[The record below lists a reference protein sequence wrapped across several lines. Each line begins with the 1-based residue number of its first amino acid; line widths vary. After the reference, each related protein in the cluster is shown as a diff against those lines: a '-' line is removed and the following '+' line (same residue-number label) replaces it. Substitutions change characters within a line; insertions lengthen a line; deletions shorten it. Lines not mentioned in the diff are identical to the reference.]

1 MQICLEA
8 DEKID
13 SPTTW
18 TLENAIFSL
27 KMEWWFEFS
36 TGNVFVAH
44 ECKYTKFPQK
54 MTGTHT
60 YTHLTDSIWCSI

>member
-36 TGNVFVAH
+36 TGNVFVHMNANIQNFH
-44 ECKYTKFPQK
+44 KK
-54 MTGTHT
+54 
-60 YTHLTDSIWCSI
+60 